1 LKKFKS
7 FFLLFDI
14 ELEALKNFEIDSL
27 INHLWFA
34 ETKKNK
40 NNEANSCCLSE
51 ASFRDFRINEKF

>member
-27 INHLWFA
+27 
-34 ETKKNK
+34 K
-40 NNEANSCCLSE
+40 NSCCLSE